1 MATLRVGLWTWILST
16 KKLEIDGNWFF
27 DFNAGKIQF
36 LFDQSNNTGG
46 NDVKIDGS
54 VYEGKSSF
62 KMFGLSFSSK
72 LDWGCYMLKLPP
84 RKLEPWFVL

>member
-1 MATLRVGLWTWILST
+1 MATLRVGLWTWILYT